1 MRPSLVTTR
10 PPVWMFCITILL
22 ASGMV
27 WHYFKFFLPQV
38 TARQHTQ
45 SSMGQSPYLGIDL
58 YQCWI
63 GARELFRSRVSPYS
77 DEVTRQT
84 QTELY
89 GRPIDHARPGDPKD
103 EHRFPY
109 PLYMVFLIAPFA
121 TLPFESVRVGAMV
134 VWIIL
139 SLAAFRLWTKSF
151 APDWHRGWLLIG
163 QILVLSSYPVLEAIF
178 AEQLAMLVSF
188 LMAAAILAIRRD
200 DLRFA
205 GIMLAIATIKP
216 QLVLLLVSYLFLWT
230 LADWSRRKR
239 LLYGSAGMLT
249 LLLIAAEIAL
259 PDWFLQWFRTII
271 AYRTYTLPPL
281 ANYLLGSL
289 LGALL
294 SIALVGGFAW
304 MAWTFRAVAATS
316 REFFYTVAAALA
328 VTVIV
333 FPTADAVYDHVLQIP
348 ALLALFQAPEVKT
361 PSVVTRGL
369 ALLGVVAILWPWISA
384 STIVLWS
391 WITPSLEFSEFLSL
405 LPIRTAA
412 SIPFVLL
419 ALLGLRL
426 RGLVG
431 SPHDPRHV

>member
-10 PPVWMFCITILL
+10 PPVWVFCITILL

-45 SSMGQSPYLGIDL
+45 SSMGQRPYLGIDL

-63 GARELFRSRVSPYS
+63 GARELFQSRVSPYS

-121 TLPFESVRVGAMV
+121 TSPFESVRVGAMV

-139 SLAAFRLWTKSF
+139 ALAGFRLWTKSF

-163 QILVLSSYPVLEAIF
+163 QILVLSSYPALEAIF
-178 AEQLAMLVSF
+178 AEQLAMLVAF

-205 GIMLAIATIKP
+205 GVLLAIATIKP
-216 QLVLLLVSYLFLWT
+216 QLVLLLGIYLFLWV
-230 LADWSRRKR
+230 LADWSRRRR
-239 LLYGSAGMLT
+239 LLYGAAAMLT
-249 LLLIAAEIAL
+249 LLLIAAEITL
-259 PDWFLQWFRTII
+259 PDWSLQWFHTII

-281 ANYLLGSL
+281 AIYLLGPL
-289 LGALL
+289 LGILL
-294 SIALVGGFAW
+294 SIALVGGFLW
-304 MAWTFRAVAATS
+304 MAWTFRTAAATS
-316 REFFYTVAAALA
+316 RGFFYTVAIALA

-333 FPTADAVYDHVLQIP
+333 FPTADAVYDHVLLIP
-348 ALLALFQAPEVKT
+348 AVLALFQSTEEET
-361 PSVVTRGL
+361 PSAVTRAL
-369 ALLGVVAILWPWISA
+369 ALLAVLAILWPWVSA

-391 WITPSLEFSEFLSL
+391 WITPGTASSELLSL

-426 RGLVG
+426 RALLDL
-431 SPHDPRHV
+431 SPEPRNA

>member
-10 PPVWMFCITILL
+10 PPVWVFCATILL

-45 SSMGQSPYLGIDL
+45 GLIGQRPYLGIDL

-63 GARELFRSRVSPYS
+63 GARELFQSRVSPYS

-139 SLAAFRLWTKSF
+139 SLAGFRLWAKSF

-178 AEQLAMLVSF
+178 AEQLAMLVAF

-205 GIMLAIATIKP
+205 GVMLAIATIKP
-216 QLVLLLVSYLFLWT
+216 QLVLLLGIYLFLWM
-230 LADWSRRKR
+230 LADWRRRKR
-239 LLYGSAGMLT
+239 LLYGFAGMLA
-249 LLLIAAEIAL
+249 LLLLAAEITL
-259 PDWFLQWFRTII
+259 PDWFLQWFRTIV

-281 ANYLLGSL
+281 AIYLLGPL
-289 LGALL
+289 LGTVL
-294 SIALVGGFAW
+294 SIALVGGFLW
-304 MAWTFRAVAATS
+304 MAWKFRAAAATS
-316 REFFYTVAAALA
+316 RGFFYTVAAALA

-333 FPTADAVYDHVLQIP
+333 FPTADAVYDHVSLIP
-348 ALLALFQAPEVKT
+348 AVLALCQISEEET
-361 PSVVTRGL
+361 PSIVSQGL
-369 ALLGVVAILWPWISA
+369 TLLGVLAILWPWVSA
-384 STIVLWS
+384 STIVVWN
-391 WITPSLEFSEFLSL
+391 WITPGMASSEIVSL

-412 SIPFVLL
+412 SIPFVLV

-431 SPHDPRHV
+431 SPHDPRHA